1 MNLLVKGGRI
11 LDPAEGLDLI
21 GDILVENGVIKEIA
35 PSIDA
40 PGAEV
45 LDAAG
50 KLVCPGFI
58 DIHVH
63 LREPGFEYKET
74 IATGT
79 RAAAAGGFTTVC
91 CMPNTSPVCDNR
103 AVVEFIKVTAQ
114 KNSPVNVFPIGC
126 ITKGQKGQEITEMGE
141 LFEAGCVGL
150 SDDGHPVMSAQVM
163 RLAMEYARMFNLP
176 IISHCEDLTMSEDG
190 QMHEGFYSTY
200 YGLKGIPAAA
210 EEIMVARDIRLA
222 EMTGCHLHIAHIST
236 RGSLELVR
244 QAKERGVKVTCEVT
258 PHHLTL
264 TDEVVGD
271 YDADTKVNPPL
282 RSQEHLEALVQGLNE
297 GIIDCIASD
306 HAPHEIEAKD
316 CEYNLASF
324 GISGL
329 ETAVA
334 VVFDR
339 LVHTGRV
346 KVEKVVAAWT
356 SGPAGVLNLDKGR
369 LQKGKAADIT
379 IIDPDLEKQ
388 VEPAKFYSLGKNTPY
403 KGQILRGWPVLT
415 IAGGRVVARNGSIV

>member
-11 LDPAEGLDLI
+11 LDPAEGLDFI

-222 EMTGCHLHIAHIST
+222 EMTGCPLHIAHIST